1 MTFEPTQLTGVW
13 LIHLEPRQD
22 ERGLF
27 VRTACTRE
35 FAAHG
40 LNTHW
45 PQANLTRTLHAG
57 TVRGLHWQA
66 EPQPEIKLV
75 RCSHGAIWDVV
86 VDLRPDSPTC
96 GQWQAFRLS
105 ADAFRQLYVPGGF
118 AHGFQALTEGAEV
131 SYLMSEFYVPDLAR
145 GCRWNDPELA
155 IKWPQ
160 PAHSLSPRDQ
170 SLPTLRELGIP
181 IKSRSPGAHPADSGV

>member
-13 LIHLEPRQD
+13 LIELEPRRD

-40 LNTHW
+40 LNLHW
-45 PQANLTRTLHAG
+45 PQANLTRTLQAG

-75 RCSHGAIWDVV
+75 RCSHGTIWDVV

-96 GQWQAFRLS
+96 GQWQAFELS
-105 ADAFRQLYVPGGF
+105 ADAFRQLYVPAGF
-118 AHGFQALTEGAEV
+118 AHGFQALTDGAEV
-131 SYLMSEFYVPDLAR
+131 SYLMSEFFYPDLAR
-145 GCRWNDPELA
+145 GCRWNDPALA
-155 IKWPQ
+155 IPWPL

-170 SLPTLRELGIP
+170 QLPTLAEQGIP
-181 IKSRSPGAHPADSGV
+181 VKSRNQSAHPVGSGV